1 MRFRIL
7 VPVLLAL
14 LCSVSPVAAAP
25 TYSGEQT
32 LWKDTVWKGEVL
44 VDGVLTVAPGVT
56 LTIRPGTLVRF
67 TFRDTNGDGIGE
79 NEIFI
84 QGILRAV
91 GSDEAPIRFTSA
103 APHPVP
109 GAWGAINMM
118 MSEEENVL
126 AHSIVEYG
134 YRGFH
139 AHFARAAIRDSDF
152 RRNLRGLQFQ
162 ESTVSVA
169 RCRIEDNLNGLQ
181 FRDSTVSLRDSVVTG
196 SYWGVRGVYNELML
210 SNCRI
215 ENNLINGVNM
225 RDSTLNVSDSLI
237 SGNRRGLYV
246 QRTKLTVENSLL
258 TDNSE
263 HGLYLEDAE
272 GVVRGNRIGG
282 NGRTGIRAL
291 GFSGEIVGN
300 DLSGNGEYSLQNDGP
315 AAIAALGNWWGTA
328 DAARIAALI
337 RDDWDRPG
345 IGPVNAVAPLNEAP
359 AELPEKRTGGI

>member
-1 MRFRIL
+1 M
-7 VPVLLAL
+7 
-14 LCSVSPVAAAP
+14 
-25 TYSGEQT
+25 
-32 LWKDTVWKGEVL
+32 
-44 VDGVLTVAPGVT
+44 
-56 LTIRPGTLVRF
+56 
-67 TFRDTNGDGIGE
+67 
-79 NEIFI
+79 
-84 QGILRAV
+84 
-91 GSDEAPIRFTSA
+91 
-103 APHPVP
+103 
-109 GAWGAINMM
+109 
-118 MSEEENVL
+118 
-126 AHSIVEYG
+126 
-134 YRGFH
+134 
-139 AHFARAAIRDSDF
+139 
-152 RRNLRGLQFQ
+152 
-162 ESTVSVA
+162 SVA